1 MLGFG
6 AISGVGLQS
15 FYALRFVPYIPPG
28 PTETT
33 EMTFDRNGRGNMERL
48 SRPPAFLLQTWLVRL
63 RKGVAAFSCRSC
75 HSALRKP
82 QDTPSAQG
90 GCKEGGAVASFSI
103 SACRLL

>member
-1 MLGFG
+1 MFLRASPVLGFG

-63 RKGVAAFSCRSC
+63 RKGAAKRVA
-75 HSALRKP
+75 
-82 QDTPSAQG
+82 
-90 GCKEGGAVASFSI
+90 
-103 SACRLL
+103 RLPVFQFQPAGFCEFNKATQV